1 MANASDAQEPWFFPY
16 AGSRMHFTPAAFSS
30 SYAQNLYGFR
40 RFQGLYATSG
50 SINHLPPMESFHFR
64 TNELGHAY
72 RVMATATS
80 DLDAQYRTCF
90 ENLDTQLE
98 LISSFPERV
107 FEYLQSLSTQVVKA
121 LEAFQDLTQ
130 ALYATGAR
138 LPVGIQPLRG
148 RASQAAEYLASEFST
163 GAAATNFLNS
173 LTMYNAAQ
181 FRQSLNLSQELTSA
195 WATA

>member
-1 MANASDAQEPWFFPY
+1 MANASDVQEPWFFPY
-16 AGSRMHFTPAAFSS
+16 AGSQMHFAPAAFSS
-30 SYAQNLYGFR
+30 SYATNRYAFR

-98 LISSFPERV
+98 LISSFPEMV
-107 FEYLQSLSTQVVKA
+107 FEYL
-121 LEAFQDLTQ
+121 
-130 ALYATGAR
+130 
-138 LPVGIQPLRG
+138 
-148 RASQAAEYLASEFST
+148 
-163 GAAATNFLNS
+163 
-173 LTMYNAAQ
+173 
-181 FRQSLNLSQELTSA
+181 
-195 WATA
+195 